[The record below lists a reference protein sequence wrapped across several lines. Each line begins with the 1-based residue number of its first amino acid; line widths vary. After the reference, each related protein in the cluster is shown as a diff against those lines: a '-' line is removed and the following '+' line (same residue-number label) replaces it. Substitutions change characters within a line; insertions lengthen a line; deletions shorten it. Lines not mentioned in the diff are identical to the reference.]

1 MNALAVLIDTNV
13 LLDFLVDRG
22 SFTKSA
28 REIIKKSQEKTINAF
43 LAAHSVTNIFYILR
57 KVYPASERKQRL
69 MDLCQSI
76 SIVEIGG
83 EAILNVLA
91 NNDFDDIEDCLQA
104 ECASAINADFIITRD
119 SKDYAHS
126 KIPAISPEDFLEKLR
141 VKAG

>member
-13 LLDFLVDRG
+13 LLDFLIDRG

-28 REIIKKSQEKTINAF
+28 KEIIKKSQEKTINAF
-43 LAAHSVTNIFYILR
+43 LAAHSITNIFYILR
-57 KVYPASERKQRL
+57 KIYPASERKQRL

-83 EAILNVLA
+83 EAILSVLA

-104 ECASAINADFIITRD
+104 ECATVINADFIITRD
-119 SKDYAHS
+119 IKHYAHS
-126 KIPAISPEDFLEKLR
+126 KIPAISPEDFLEKLK